1 MQLGFKCAGRE
12 SVWQKHEDI
21 ADVIQASAPNNS
33 GIARSN
39 FASDSANDNGRPNGS
54 CGGRC
59 VKQPQ
64 NGRMEANC
72 GAGIARRVDA
82 TDLRTG
88 GYSGEPLLCKLRPV
102 GLCSNKFIIF

>member
-1 MQLGFKCAGRE
+1 MC
-12 SVWQKHEDI
+12 QKHEEV
-21 ADVIQASAPNNS
+21 ADVVQASAPNDS
-33 GIARSN
+33 GIARWN
-39 FASDSANDNGRPNGS
+39 FASGYANDNGRPNGS

-72 GAGIARRVDA
+72 GAGLARRVDA

-102 GLCSNKFIIF
+102 RLCNNICIIF